1 MKLKVAS
8 KNLKTQRA
16 HNREQ
21 DRILI
26 GLSVTLNAQITEL
39 SMKLE
44 VASKNLETLS
54 LSLLKLR

>member
-21 DRILI
+21 GRILI